1 MAALTIQLTG
11 GPPWGFRLH
20 GGRGQNI
27 PLTVAKVSKCSKRRI
42 PLIEGQRA
50 WQPVSQPRNQ
60 QAVSRSRCAN
70 ISLTEPEK

>member
-27 PLTVAKVSKCSKRRI
+27 PLTVAKVSEEEM
-42 PLIEGQRA
+42 PT
-50 WQPVSQPRNQ
+50 
-60 QAVSRSRCAN
+60 RCAPAHQLN
-70 ISLTEPEK
+70 SLAMQTFPRFLTEPEK